1 MTREDQL
8 IEKSFYET
16 FLSDGDNRRPSRIL
30 GQAYFEEQNREE
42 SFDLSYIRFAQGEI
56 YFHDLDYE
64 AAIFKWENIKNELEP
79 WAKMNIGDAY
89 SQLGLLSAAE
99 DMYNSIETSEDT
111 LKSEVALKLFFLY
124 KERGKMEHAYE
135 TIKKAVLLDPDYPNV
150 TRVARDFYEEN
161 EDDENAVKL
170 AVDELIRTEKEEW
183 FSVITSYVK
192 AGNTKSFLP
201 DFFADALLTIHD
213 VNKQSFISFTHALW
227 NSYRNEESYLQWIN
241 TINELFMIVQHEE
254 EFEWNQIV
262 QLYEE
267 TFIELTDGRYF
278 LQDLQ
283 VVMPNLLSC
292 WLKLST
298 RENGL
303 TPAATVLAW
312 NEIFSGH
319 IIHDSIYRA
328 EAIIFEVENNQSGL
342 QQALQ
347 LFKTVKKWAE
357 GHSLAVDYKT
367 VWWLEELL
375 NSNIKQHFLLA
386 GFEGSGKTTFMHSLL
401 GEKPYKGTTASMVI
415 FHDDDELSFSQ
426 ITSTGHR
433 FLENQ
438 REMLEHMEETSLFQ
452 VKQPCIFLHENQCA
466 IIDTPSLNGSFR
478 NEFFDTLLLA
488 DGVFFVLD
496 GADPLSD
503 EEYNVLCQ
511 MKKFAPDINVHFI
524 LNKVDLIASD
534 VNTQATINDI
544 KRKVVNIYPE
554 ADILPYS
561 SLHPFSQQSSKLNT
575 FVNTHYPFDMKEKP
589 NKRTANVLTLI
600 RHVLTDLLHK
610 REEMEKGFI
619 YSIQWNEDILGRLKG
634 LSLKLKDLQHEKVE
648 TIIAAYRTLLKE
660 SKTELMETI
669 PRLLKE
675 SSEYI
680 KEDSDFKEIHL
691 NLNEKMNEK
700 IQSYIEETLLPTVYH
715 QLDTWVSAS
724 HDEFLE
730 SQSFLVE
737 MSETFNDIYQEKKLS
752 LQCDFALL
760 DDWRRDL
767 DRMTGRIQYEKENIM
782 LKKKPAQLLLKGAGR
797 LLGTMNQSNNM
808 LYNQYKKYVEN
819 ETYEEVTASIANKL
833 FLPFELF
840 EKGLSQDVTSF
851 FQGAI
856 QEVKE
861 TIAETETIIQDG
873 KESLDNMRTNPEVFY
888 DPLKLFEVNLLQQE
902 FSLQAKKDYSRT
914 G

>member
-1 MTREDQL
+1 M
-8 IEKSFYET
+8 S
-16 FLSDGDNRRPSRIL
+16 
-30 GQAYFEEQNREE
+30 
-42 SFDLSYIRFAQGEI
+42 
-56 YFHDLDYE
+56 
-64 AAIFKWENIKNELEP
+64 NE
-79 WAKMNIGDAY
+79 
-89 SQLGLLSAAE
+89 
-99 DMYNSIETSEDT
+99 
-111 LKSEVALKLFFLY
+111 
-124 KERGKMEHAYE
+124 
-135 TIKKAVLLDPDYPNV
+135 
-150 TRVARDFYEEN
+150 
-161 EDDENAVKL
+161 
-170 AVDELIRTEKEEW
+170 
-183 FSVITSYVK
+183 
-192 AGNTKSFLP
+192 
-201 DFFADALLTIHD
+201 
-213 VNKQSFISFTHALW
+213 
-227 NSYRNEESYLQWIN
+227 
-241 TINELFMIVQHEE
+241 
-254 EFEWNQIV
+254 
-262 QLYEE
+262 
-267 TFIELTDGRYF
+267 
-278 LQDLQ
+278 
-283 VVMPNLLSC
+283 
-292 WLKLST
+292 
-298 RENGL
+298 
-303 TPAATVLAW
+303 
-312 NEIFSGH
+312 
-319 IIHDSIYRA
+319 
-328 EAIIFEVENNQSGL
+328 
-342 QQALQ
+342 
-347 LFKTVKKWAE
+347 
-357 GHSLAVDYKT
+357 
-367 VWWLEELL
+367 
-375 NSNIKQHFLLA
+375 
-386 GFEGSGKTTFMHSLL
+386 
-401 GEKPYKGTTASMVI
+401 
-415 FHDDDELSFSQ
+415 
-426 ITSTGHR
+426 
-433 FLENQ
+433 
-438 REMLEHMEETSLFQ
+438 
-452 VKQPCIFLHENQCA
+452 
-466 IIDTPSLNGSFR
+466 
-478 NEFFDTLLLA
+478 
-488 DGVFFVLD
+488 
-496 GADPLSD
+496 
-503 EEYNVLCQ
+503 
-511 MKKFAPDINVHFI
+511 KFAPDINVHFI

-534 VNTQATINDI
+534 ANTQATINDI

-600 RHVLTDLLHK
+600 RHILTDLLHK

-680 KEDSDFKEIHL
+680 KEDSDFKQIHL

-700 IQSYIEETLLPTVYH
+700 IQSYIDETLLPTVYH

-767 DRMTGRIQYEKENIM
+767 DRMTGRIQFEKENIM
-782 LKKKPAQLLLKGAGR
+782 LKKKPAQLILKGAGR

-819 ETYEEVTASIANKL
+819 ETYEEVTTSIANKL

-840 EKGLSQDVTSF
+840 EKGLSQDISSF

-856 QEVKE
+856 QEVKD

-873 KESLDNMRTNPEVFY
+873 KESLDNMRSNPEVFY